1 MDGLDLARVLT
12 DYDTQRRVIET
23 MVLHDLEI
31 ASQLEPKDWIGESF
45 RQQTSRPRKRAVTA
59 TLPALLSLGSGGGNS
74 DDDDENDGQ
83 SGSTSLSS
91 TRPCGCCGLQFKSLV
106 GQIRALLAAFPGD
119 KSLTTWLI
127 LITLYVT
134 DRGVELVCRNTR
146 REAADAYFGGL
157 EPTFP
162 PFETRMTE
170 YLCGKLVSVTGKNGQ
185 KTTAV
190 QTASLP
196 PTLAVAKELEILDR
210 IRSLGLLD
218 GRRGSIG
225 TR

>member
-1 MDGLDLARVLT
+1 MNGLDLARVLT
-12 DYDTQRRVIET
+12 NYDTQRRVIET

-59 TLPALLSLGSGGGNS
+59 TLPALLSLDSGGGNA
-74 DDDDENDGQ
+74 DDDEDGGH
-83 SGSTSLSS
+83 SGSSSLASA
-91 TRPCGCCGLQFKSLV
+91 RPCGCCGLQFKSLV

-162 PFETRMTE
+162 SFETRMTE

-218 GRRGSIG
+218 GCRGSI
-225 TR
+225 

>member
-1 MDGLDLARVLT
+1 MDGLDLARVLS

-31 ASQLEPKDWIGESF
+31 ASRLEPKDWIGESF

-59 TLPALLSLGSGGGNS
+59 TLPALLSLGSGDNA
-74 DDDDENDGQ
+74 DDDEDGGH
-83 SGSTSLSS
+83 SGSTSVAS
-91 TRPCGCCGLQFKSLV
+91 TKPCGCCGLQFKSLV

-162 PFETRMTE
+162 SFETRMTE

-218 GRRGSIG
+218 GCRGSI
-225 TR
+225 

>member
-1 MDGLDLARVLT
+1 MDGLDLARVLS

-59 TLPALLSLGSGGGNS
+59 TLPALLSLGSGGNS
-74 DDDDENDGQ
+74 DDDEDGGH
-83 SGSTSLSS
+83 SGSSSVAS

-146 REAADAYFGGL
+146 WEAADVYFGGL
-157 EPTFP
+157 EPAFP
-162 PFETRMTE
+162 SFETRVTE

>member
-1 MDGLDLARVLT
+1 MNGLDLARVLS

-59 TLPALLSLGSGGGNS
+59 TLPALLSLGSGDNA
-74 DDDDENDGQ
+74 DDDDEDGGH
-83 SGSTSLSS
+83 SGSTSVAS

-162 PFETRMTE
+162 SFETRMTE

>member
-1 MDGLDLARVLT
+1 MDGLDLATVLS

-59 TLPALLSLGSGGGNS
+59 TLPALLSLGSGDNA
-74 DDDDENDGQ
+74 DDDDEDGGH
-83 SGSTSLSS
+83 SGSTSVAS
-91 TRPCGCCGLQFKSLV
+91 TKPCGCCGLQFKSLV

-162 PFETRMTE
+162 SFETRMTE
-170 YLCGKLVSVTGKNGQ
+170 YLCGKLVSGTGKNGQ